1 MGLFNN
7 DGDLLNFSEG
17 ENPSEIYEVEW
28 DNLHNPEDLL
38 RLLKA
43 IPNLTFNVDFSGC
56 TVEEGEVVLDLINKK
71 ILKELGS

>member
-28 DNLHNPEDLL
+28 DNLHNAEDLL